1 MMITRPVTCSGWSS
15 RARLS
20 AATWPS
26 GSSPCTPPITTTVG
40 PSPFATETIGTQRLD
55 HWFDER
61 GTRSMPNCL
70 PSAVRSI
77 VQTTRESLM
86 PAGDSRGLLT
96 IAP

>member
-1 MMITRPVTCSGWSS
+1 MTCSGCSA

-40 PSPFATETIGTQRLD
+40 PAPFATETIGTVRRD

-61 GTRSMPNCL
+61 GTPSVPNCF

-77 VQTTRESLM
+77 VQETGESL
-86 PAGDSRGLLT
+86 
-96 IAP
+96 IAREATLEDC